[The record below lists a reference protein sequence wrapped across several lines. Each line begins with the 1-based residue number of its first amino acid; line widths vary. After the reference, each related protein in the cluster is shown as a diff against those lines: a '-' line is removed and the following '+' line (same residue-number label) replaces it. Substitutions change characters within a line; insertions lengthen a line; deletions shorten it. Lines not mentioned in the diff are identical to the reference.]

1 MYIVG
6 LPEMGY
12 RAFLTIA
19 MYNILF
25 NLYSKREEFIMRR
38 PIIAGNWKM
47 HNTGA
52 QGVALVEELGKL
64 TMDAKNVD
72 IVVCPTFTT
81 LTAVANALAGTNIH
95 LGAQNM
101 HWEKKG
107 AFTGE
112 ITAEMLTDVCCEYV
126 LVGHSERRQYFA
138 ETDET
143 VNKKVKA
150 ALAAQLVPIMC
161 VGESLEVREAGTTE
175 MLVGA
180 QVRAGLEGVT
190 KEQVGTVVIA
200 YEPIWA
206 IGTGRTATSDQAN
219 DVCTFIRHTVAELFG
234 TETANKT
241 RIQYGGSVKADN
253 IAELMGK
260 SDIDGALVG
269 GAALDAVGFS
279 KIVKF

>member
-1 MYIVG
+1 
-6 LPEMGY
+6 
-12 RAFLTIA
+12 
-19 MYNILF
+19 
-25 NLYSKREEFIMRR
+25 MRR

-180 QVRAGLEGVT
+180 QVRAGLEGLT

>member
-1 MYIVG
+1 
-6 LPEMGY
+6 
-12 RAFLTIA
+12 
-19 MYNILF
+19 
-25 NLYSKREEFIMRR
+25 MRR
-38 PIIAGNWKM
+38 PIIAGNWKL
-47 HNTGA
+47 HNTSS
-52 QGVALVEELGKL
+52 QGVALVQELAKL
-64 TMDAKNVD
+64 TADNKKVD

-81 LTAVANALAGTNIH
+81 LTAVANALGGTNIH

-112 ITAEMLTDVCCEYV
+112 VTAEMLKDVCCEYV
-126 LVGHSERRQYFA
+126 IIGHSERRQYFA

-143 VNKKVKA
+143 VNNKVKA
-150 ALAAQLVPIMC
+150 ALEAGLVPIMC

-175 MLVGA
+175 ALVGE
-180 QVRAGLEGVT
+180 QVKAGLVGLT
-190 KEQVGTVVIA
+190 NEQVATVVIA

-219 DVCTFIRHTVAELFG
+219 DVCTFIRKTIAAMFSQ
-234 TETANKT
+234 ETADKT

-269 GAALDAVGFS
+269 GASLDAAGFS
-279 KIVKF
+279 KIVNF

>member
-1 MYIVG
+1 
-6 LPEMGY
+6 
-12 RAFLTIA
+12 
-19 MYNILF
+19 
-25 NLYSKREEFIMRR
+25 MRR
-38 PIIAGNWKM
+38 PIIAGNWKL
-47 HNTGA
+47 HNIA
-52 QGVALVEELGKL
+52 SQGVALVEELAKL
-64 TMDAKNVD
+64 TVDNKDVD

-81 LTAVANALAGTNIH
+81 LTAVANALGGTNIH

-112 ITAEMLTDVCCEYV
+112 ITAEMLKDVCCEYV
-126 LVGHSERRQYFA
+126 IIGHSERRQYFA

-150 ALAAQLVPIMC
+150 ALEANLVPIMC
-161 VGESLEVREAGTTE
+161 VGESLEEREAGTTE
-175 MLVGA
+175 TLVGE
-180 QVRAGLEGVT
+180 QVKAGLAGLT
-190 KEQVGTVVIA
+190 NEQVATVVIA

-219 DVCTFIRHTVAELFG
+219 DVCTFIRNTIAAMFNQ
-234 TETANKT
+234 ETADKT

-269 GAALDAVGFS
+269 GASLDAIGFS
-279 KIVKF
+279 KIVNF

>member
-1 MYIVG
+1 
-6 LPEMGY
+6 
-12 RAFLTIA
+12 
-19 MYNILF
+19 
-25 NLYSKREEFIMRR
+25 MRK

-52 QGVALVEELGKL
+52 QGVALVRELAKL
-64 TMDAKNVD
+64 TADAKDVD

-81 LTAVANALAGTNIH
+81 LSTVAGALAGTNIH
-95 LGAQNM
+95 MGAQNM

-112 ITAEMLTDVCCEYV
+112 ITAEMLRDVCCEYV

-138 ETDET
+138 ETDAT
-143 VNKKVKA
+143 VNNKVKA
-150 ALAAQLVPIMC
+150 ALEAKLVPIMC

-175 MLVGA
+175 TIVGE
-180 QVRAGLEGVT
+180 QVRLGLEGLT
-190 KEQVGTVVIA
+190 ADQVASLVIA

-219 DVCTFIRHTVAELFG
+219 DVCAFIRRTVAKMFG
-234 TETANKT
+234 QATADKT

>member
-1 MYIVG
+1 
-6 LPEMGY
+6 
-12 RAFLTIA
+12 
-19 MYNILF
+19 
-25 NLYSKREEFIMRR
+25 MRR
-38 PIIAGNWKM
+38 PIIAGNWKL
-47 HNTGA
+47 HNTSS
-52 QGVALVEELGKL
+52 QGVALVQELAKL
-64 TMDAKNVD
+64 TADNKKVD

-81 LTAVANALAGTNIH
+81 LTAVANALGGTNIH

-112 ITAEMLTDVCCEYV
+112 VTAEMLKDVCCEYV
-126 LVGHSERRQYFA
+126 IIGHSERRQYFA

-143 VNKKVKA
+143 VNNKVKA
-150 ALAAQLVPIMC
+150 ALEAGLVPIMC

-175 MLVGA
+175 ALVGE
-180 QVRAGLEGVT
+180 QVKAGLVGLT
-190 KEQVGTVVIA
+190 NEQVATVVIA

-219 DVCTFIRHTVAELFG
+219 DVCTFIRKTIATMFNQ
-234 TETANKT
+234 ETADKT

-269 GAALDAVGFS
+269 GASLDAAGFS
-279 KIVKF
+279 KIVNF